1 MAKVDGAYDCVT
13 KTPLG
18 DQASVFTIVS
28 NGDTF
33 HGTNASP
40 LGSMDVKDGKV
51 DGNRVTWRMDM
62 PLLMPM
68 KLACEGIIDGD
79 TITASIDTGSYGIIA
94 MSGKRRS

>member
-28 NGDTF
+28 NGDSF
-33 HGTNASP
+33 HGTNANL
-40 LGSMDVKDGKV
+40 LGSLDVKDGKV
-51 DGNRVTWRMDM
+51 DGNRLTWRMEMTLPM
-62 PLLMPM
+62 PIQMM
-68 KLACEGIIDGD
+68 CEGIVEGD
-79 TITASIDTGSYGIIA
+79 TLTASIDAGNFGKIT